1 MRKFAAYL
9 LIAVGIL
16 IILYPKA
23 SQWYY
28 DQQGDQLMAEWEEE
42 LEAGGT
48 AQSQYDGLTELFA
61 DTGEGEDT
69 AGGEVSDEIEA
80 AASLEPE
87 EGAASASLGPE
98 ASAVESV
105 EPIATSGDAQSHTP
119 SPATTANTSKKI
131 QQNVIARIKIP
142 SIKLN
147 LPVLEGATEKNLRA
161 AAAHLKETA
170 GFGEVGNAAVA
181 AHRMRAKGK
190 LFNRL
195 NEVKKGD
202 KVTIETKQG
211 TYTYTVT
218 GTSLVEPTDVSV
230 LNYNNR
236 DKKLTLITCDPVV
249 DPTHRL
255 IVHAEMSD

>member
-9 LIAVGIL
+9 FIAAGVL

-28 DQQGDQLMAEWEEE
+28 DRQGDQLMAEWEEE

-48 AQSQYDGLTELFA
+48 AQSQYDGLTDLFA
-61 DTGEGEDT
+61 DMGNGEDVFDGD
-69 AGGEVSDEIEA
+69 AIDESE
-80 AASLEPE
+80 
-87 EGAASASLGPE
+87 ASASLEPE
-98 ASAVESV
+98 ASAVESI
-105 EPIATSGDAQSHTP
+105 EPTATSGDAQSNAP
-119 SPATTANTSKKI
+119 SPTTTANTSKKS

-218 GTSLVEPTDVSV
+218 GTSIVEPSDVSV

-255 IVHAEMSD
+255 IVHAEMSG

>member
-1 MRKFAAYL
+1 MRRFAAYL
-9 LIAVGIL
+9 LIVAGVL

-28 DQQGDQLMAEWEEE
+28 DRQGDQLMAEWEEE

-61 DTGEGEDT
+61 DTGEGEEA
-69 AGGEVSDEIEA
+69 AGGEASDEPEA
-80 AASLEPE
+80 
-87 EGAASASLGPE
+87 AASASLVPE
-98 ASAVESV
+98 ASAVASV

-119 SPATTANTSKKI
+119 SPSTTPNTSKKS

-202 KVTIETKQG
+202 IVTIETKQG

-255 IVHAEMSD
+255 IVHAEMSG